1 MNLMNQDIQFNK
13 NEIKGNDLK
22 IIKIKSA
29 MESESDNTDVKKDN
43 PDL

>member
-1 MNLMNQDIQFNK
+1 MNQDIHFNK

-29 MESESDNTDVKKDN
+29 MESESDLTDVKKDN
-43 PDL
+43 VGSK